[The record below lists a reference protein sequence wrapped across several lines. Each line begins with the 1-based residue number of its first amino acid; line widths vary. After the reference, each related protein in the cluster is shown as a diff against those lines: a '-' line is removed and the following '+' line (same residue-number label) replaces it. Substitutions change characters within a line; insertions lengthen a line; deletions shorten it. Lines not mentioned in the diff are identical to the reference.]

1 MGTYQI
7 FNSCSPNQK
16 SNFRLDD
23 LQPQTTS
30 VETTVETMVV
40 RQGTM
45 NFMTLSQ
52 LWGVYYEHL
61 WYLWSAQ
68 IVSDLVEGTLYRRPL
83 YLEATTMAFLWP
95 WDLRSVSSWRCWIGG
110 WLGMLNYEFGSEN
123 GGHHEMAILNGEN
136 DANPWIL
143 EVPYSKTNPFRAAE
157 S

>member
-52 LWGVYYEHL
+52 L
-61 WYLWSAQ
+61 
-68 IVSDLVEGTLYRRPL
+68 
-83 YLEATTMAFLWP
+83 
-95 WDLRSVSSWRCWIGG
+95 
-110 WLGMLNYEFGSEN
+110 
-123 GGHHEMAILNGEN
+123 
-136 DANPWIL
+136 
-143 EVPYSKTNPFRAAE
+143 
-157 S
+157 